1 MLYAIA
7 MGQIISTVIQI
18 VIVCISSTK
27 YQLVSTFTG
36 FDETN
41 NLYILTGYIIDNDV
55 KNAN

>member
-1 MLYAIA
+1 